1 MSTWLKL
8 FLLPPDLL
16 RVHAQAYA
24 DLVNALTAR
33 YLLNLKHRCLLYA
46 CSVLALWLGLI
57 FGGVALMLWG
67 TLPLKEAAFPWVLW
81 VLPTGLMG
89 ISALCWWLARRVRLP
104 TVWVDIQTQIE
115 LDAQTLKQASAA

>member
-16 RVHAQAYA
+16 QVHAQAYA

-46 CSVLALWLGLI
+46 CGALALLLGLI

-67 TLPLKEAAFPWVLW
+67 ALPLKQAAFSWVLW

-89 ISALCWWLARRVRLP
+89 ISALCCWLARRVRLP
-104 TVWVDIQTQIE
+104 AVWADIRAQIQ
-115 LDAQTLKQASAA
+115 LDVQTLKQAGAA